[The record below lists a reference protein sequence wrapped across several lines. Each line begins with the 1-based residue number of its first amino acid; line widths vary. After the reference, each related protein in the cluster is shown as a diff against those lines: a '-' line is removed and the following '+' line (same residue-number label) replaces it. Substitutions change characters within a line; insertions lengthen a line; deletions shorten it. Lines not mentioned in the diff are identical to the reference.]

1 MGSQNFEQGLTKLMV
16 LTELMGLKKLIDGS
30 DEILADPDLKKFDGS
45 DEILADPDLKKFGS
59 EIVVVYHSTPFPC
72 LGRRKFLFRKICL

>member
-30 DEILADPDLKKFDGS
+30 DEILADPDLKKMDPKLLWYTIAHPS
-45 DEILADPDLKKFGS
+45 LAWEEEIFCLEKK
-59 EIVVVYHSTPFPC
+59 
-72 LGRRKFLFRKICL
+72 LLFIMM

>member
-30 DEILADPDLKKFDGS
+30 DEILADPDLKNCCG
-45 DEILADPDLKKFGS
+45 IP
-59 EIVVVYHSTPFPC
+59 
-72 LGRRKFLFRKICL
+72 

>member
-30 DEILADPDLKKFDGS
+30 DEILADPDLKK
-45 DEILADPDLKKFGS
+45 IGS

-72 LGRRKFLFRKICL
+72 LGRRKFLYRKICL